1 MVNGISLY
9 LLYVI
14 CMFGDEVHQSRLCLH
29 PRIVRIYP
37 LLYLEAGFL
46 LAEVTRIP
54 VLTTSLTLARE
65 VERLLQIF
73 SPVRCLRLRP
83 VDGVHVRQLRSDL
96 HDPPGGED
104 QPPVPRGPDE
114 VGVAAVVAGGGHHGV
129 DRGTDGGLLVLRVGV
144 VQRVRVDVNDGD
156 QDRYTVLFSI

>member
-1 MVNGISLY
+1 MHFSSNIY
-9 LLYVI
+9 LLFVI

-54 VLTTSLTLARE
+54 VLTTSLTLTRE

-73 SPVRCLRLRP
+73 SPVRRLRLRP

-114 VGVAAVVAGGGHHGV
+114 VGIAAVVAGGGHHGV
-129 DRGTDGGLLVLRVGV
+129 DRGTVTHCMIRPQYHQIHCMLRH
-144 VQRVRVDVNDGD
+144 
-156 QDRYTVLFSI
+156 TV